1 MFERQ
6 AVRPDWM
13 FEQQAVRPDWRN
25 VKINFGHFERVN
37 LVFGK
42 KIQISLVN
50 YKCYWTNFHCCKRQ
64 KIEQSIYPAG
74 HTDGKTTALA
84 SIIGVQFNIFCV
96 IINCIVRT
104 LKPS

>member
-25 VKINFGHFERVN
+25 VKINFGHF
-37 LVFGK
+37 GK

-50 YKCYWTNFHCCKRQ
+50 NKCYWTNFHCCKRQ
-64 KIEQSIYPAG
+64 KLNKQSIHLVTLAG
-74 HTDGKTTALA
+74 ID
-84 SIIGVQFNIFCV
+84 V
-96 IINCIVRT
+96 IN
-104 LKPS
+104 KF